1 MVQICLKN
9 FRKEADQAGARQK
22 NWMDGIQDV
31 MAANG
36 EEEDNNILDKD
47 EFRLGN
53 GRCQLR

>member
-9 FRKEADQAGARQK
+9 FRNQADQASARQK